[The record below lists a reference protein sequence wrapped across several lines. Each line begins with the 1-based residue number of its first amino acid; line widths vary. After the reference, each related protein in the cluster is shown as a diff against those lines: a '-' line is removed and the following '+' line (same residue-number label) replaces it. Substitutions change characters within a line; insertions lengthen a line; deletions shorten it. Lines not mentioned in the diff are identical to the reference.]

1 MNRVL
6 SAASAAVIVAA
17 AVAVAASSERQD
29 ERWVRGKL
37 TAISGSS
44 ITVSS
49 GGKDMVFTADK
60 DTDIIHEGAGTKTRQ
75 AQRQGRAGVP
85 LDTLFK
91 VGERVEVHYRDMG
104 GKLYATEI
112 RGGVS
117 AGDATGGGPG
127 PEKQAGSSASGTVTA
142 VSETSLTIKAR
153 GAEQTFVIGE
163 KTRVEGPGFGTQTRE
178 LRAKGE
184 KPTLTKFIR
193 SGDIV
198 RVRYQEMG
206 GKLQAEE
213 VRLVQRA
220 PGR

>member
-1 MNRVL
+1 MRRIL
-6 SAASAAVIVAA
+6 AGASAALVATM
-17 AVAVAASSERQD
+17 AVAVAASAEQQN

-49 GGKDMVFTADK
+49 GGKDMVFTTDK

-75 AQRQGRAGVP
+75 AQREGRAGVP
-85 LDTLFK
+85 LDTLFE
-91 VGERVEVHYRDMG
+91 VGQRVEVHYRDMG

-112 RGGVS
+112 RGGIS
-117 AGDATGGGPG
+117 AGDAMGGGSAT
-127 PEKQAGSSASGTVTA
+127 EKQAGRSASGTVTA
-142 VSETSLTIKAR
+142 VSDTSLTIKGL
-153 GAEQTFVIGE
+153 GAEQTFLIDE
-163 KTRVEGPGFGTQTRE
+163 KTNVEGPGFGTQTRE

-184 KPTLTKFIR
+184 KPTLTKFI
-193 SGDIV
+193 GNNDIV
-198 RVRYQEMG
+198 RVRYHEMG

-213 VRLVQRA
+213 VRLVRRA